1 MPSPQRGVETVEFAM
16 LVGLFLAM
24 VFLVIEMARVMYVWN
39 TAQDITRQAAHAAA
53 STDFSDAA
61 QMLQVQQQA
70 LPPGAAQLGG
80 FSAAQVH
87 IDYLSAIDAAGEPV
101 PVATLAACPTRN
113 LINCT
118 NAPHG
123 GNCARL
129 VRARLCQN
137 GAGAACPPVQYQPL
151 LPLLWGF
158 GSGARSFSIPS
169 SDTVVAA
176 GTLGYLP
183 GMASCP

>member
-1 MPSPQRGVETVEFAM
+1 M

-39 TAQDITRQAAHAAA
+39 TAQDITRQAARAAA
-53 STDFSDAA
+53 ATDFSDAA
-61 QMLQVQQQA
+61 QMALVQQQA

-80 FSAAQVH
+80 FSSGQVRV
-87 IDYLSAIDAAGEPV
+87 DYLSLSAAGV
-101 PVATLAACPTRN
+101 IAPVATLPACPTRN

-123 GNCARL
+123 GNCVRF

-137 GAGAACPPVQYQPL
+137 DGDAACTPLQYQPL
-151 LPLLWGF
+151 LPLLLGF
-158 GSGARSFSIPS
+158 GSGALSFSIPS
-169 SDTVVAA
+169 SDTVVTAE
-176 GTLGYLP
+176 TLGYLP